1 MKNGEVGTINKQS
14 WVEKRKALKPKA
26 INVSHAEVVKID
38 RLPGGQLLPLVV
50 QPNYP
55 EVSLTEWA
63 KKNKEV
69 INREL
74 LSTGGILFRGFD
86 VSNPEALEAFLA
98 AVELPRMYY
107 MEGSTPRTELGKHV
121 YTSTEYP
128 PEHSIA
134 LHNELNYV
142 MTWPMRILFCCGQ
155 PSETQGETPIA
166 DVRRVWRRLSEPVRR
181 AFAERGWMLV
191 RNFGDGLSLKWE
203 TTFRTSERAELE
215 SYCRR
220 SHISYEWKGEGRLRT
235 RQVRPAVRRHPRTGE
250 EVWFNH
256 VAFWHVSSLPQDV
269 REMFLREFEV
279 EDLPYNTYYGDGGV
293 IEDEVAAEIR
303 AAYDAETVAFRWER
317 GDLLVLD
324 NMLAAHGRRPYTGGR
339 KVFVAMGEP
348 YSDMP
353 PAGD

>member
-14 WVEKRKALKPKA
+14 WVEMRKALKPKA

-38 RLPGGQLLPLVV
+38 RLPCGQLLPLVV

-74 LSTGGILFRGFD
+74 LSTGGVLFRGFD

-191 RNFGDGLSLKWE
+191 RNFGDGMGLKWE
-203 TTFRTSERAELE
+203 TSFRVGTPAELE

-250 EVWFNH
+250 EV
-256 VAFWHVSSLPQDV
+256 
-269 REMFLREFEV
+269 
-279 EDLPYNTYYGDGGV
+279 
-293 IEDEVAAEIR
+293 
-303 AAYDAETVAFRWER
+303 
-317 GDLLVLD
+317 
-324 NMLAAHGRRPYTGGR
+324 
-339 KVFVAMGEP
+339 
-348 YSDMP
+348 
-353 PAGD
+353 